1 MIFQAGVCPPIEGGS
16 GVLGSVFLATFM
28 ALLDMSIVNVAL
40 PAIQADLGATAS
52 GAQWVVDGYTL
63 CLSAFMLTGGSLGD
77 RFGRKKVFVVG
88 LAVFT
93 AGSAWCA
100 LAPTVELLIAGR
112 LVQGAGASVLT
123 PGALSLLTHAYPDPA
138 ARARMI
144 GIWGGFGSSAT
155 VLGPLVGGLLTE
167 RFGWPALFLI
177 NLPLGTVALVL
188 GLRGIRESA
197 CPEHAATDPLGQVL
211 AVLGLAGLTY
221 AVIESAQAP
230 WSSAGVLLPLL
241 LGLGCLAVFLVVEFR
256 SPNPMLPV
264 GLFRQRQFAATTAA
278 SFVLGFGSY
287 GCFYLFSL
295 FLQQVRGAGA
305 AEAGLQFVPYSLA
318 IALATVVSG
327 RWAGRRGHRV
337 PMIAGYAVTGAALL
351 AMLVFRPDT
360 SYLVVGLLF
369 AVLGSG
375 MGLAIAATNAAAM
388 SAVARHRSGIAAATV
403 NALRQVG
410 AALGIAVLGMLVTI
424 RGTAVLADD
433 IGAPAARRVM
443 ASGGADG
450 LFGAGFTA
458 GLHLSLLVA
467 GVATLLVAAL
477 VLVRAKSL
485 EPAPEAAVPVGRD

>member
-1 MIFQAGVCPPIEGGS
+1 MLA
-16 GVLGSVFLATFM
+16 SVFLATFM

-40 PAIQADLGATAS
+40 PAIQAGLGATAT

-63 CLSAFMLTGGSLGD
+63 CLSAFMLTGGALGD
-77 RFGRKKVFVVG
+77 RFGRKKVFLVG
-88 LAVFT
+88 LGIFT

-100 LAPTVELLIAGR
+100 LAPTIELLIAGR

-144 GIWGGFGSSAT
+144 GIWGGFSGLAT
-155 VLGPLVGGLLTE
+155 VLGPLVGGLLTD

-177 NLPLGTVALVL
+177 NLPLAVVALVL

-197 CPEHAATDPLGQVL
+197 SPEHAATDPLGQVL
-211 AVLGLAGLTY
+211 AVFGLAGLAY
-221 AVIESAQAP
+221 AVIESAQAS
-230 WSSAGVLLPLL
+230 WGSAGVLLPLL
-241 LGLGCLAVFLVVEFR
+241 VGLGSLAAFIVVEAR

-264 GLFRQRQFAATTAA
+264 GLFRQRQFAVTTAA
-278 SFVLGFGSY
+278 SFVIGFGSY

-305 AEAGLQFVPYSLA
+305 TAAGLQFVPYSLA
-318 IALATVVSG
+318 IALGTVVSG
-327 RWAGRRGHRV
+327 RWVGRRGHRV
-337 PMIAGYAVTGAALL
+337 PMFVGYTVTGAALL
-351 AMLVFRPDT
+351 AMLVLRPDT
-360 SYLVVGLLF
+360 PYLVIGVLF

-388 SAVARHRSGIAAATV
+388 SAVAPHRSGIAAATV
-403 NALRQVG
+403 NALRQAG
-410 AALGIAVLGMLVTI
+410 AALGIAVLGMLVTA
-424 RGTAVLADD
+424 RGVAVLADD
-433 IGAPAARRVM
+433 IGGPAAQRAM
-443 ASGGADG
+443 AGGGADG

-458 GLHLSLLVA
+458 GLHLSLVVA

-477 VLVRAKSL
+477 IVALPRAKSP
-485 EPAPEAAVPVGRD
+485 EPAPGDEAPAAKTPAMGD